1 MESHTDMVKYSILIA
16 IIIIRVTFNKDYLLI
31 MESILLIKSV
41 ILVRL
46 ILDLLKEK
54 ERIKIKKE
62 RIKIKMQLLKENLN
76 KIILIKTVNKL
87 DQIMSFKG
95 SIIMESGK
103 KEK

>member
-1 MESHTDMVKYSILIA
+1 MVSHTDMVKYSILIA

-54 ERIKIKKE
+54 ERIKIK
-62 RIKIKMQLLKENLN
+62 MQLLKENLN
-76 KIILIKTVNKL
+76 KIILIKTANKL

>member
-46 ILDLLKEK
+46 ILDLPKE
-54 ERIKIKKE
+54 KE

>member
-54 ERIKIKKE
+54 ERIKIK
-62 RIKIKMQLLKENLN
+62 MQLLKENLN
-76 KIILIKTVNKL
+76 KIILIKTANKL

>member
-1 MESHTDMVKYSILIA
+1 MDNGKMESHTDMVKYSILIA
-16 IIIIRVTFNKDYLLI
+16 ITIIRVTFNKDYLLI

-46 ILDLLKEK
+46 ILDLLKE
-54 ERIKIKKE
+54 KE